1 MKEQLIIYPEF
12 DERIGRDFLYTVSV
26 TQGDRTERLPVYNH
40 TEDSRVN
47 RNPVDGRRADEFR
60 RFCTFACLGGV
71 RVDIRVNRDFH
82 DYAVIPAAKHFRH
95 SFRDGVISVYLDR
108 PDYFAVR
115 LDGGDHTLL
124 AVFADEPETELPVPG
139 EKTRI
144 VDRWQEAEGGI
155 LTVTEPGTTVYIPA
169 GFRMLPSIPQRR
181 FLRWRIFSRRLPVCW

>member
-47 RNPVDGRRADEFR
+47 RNPVDGRRADEYR

-82 DYAVIPAAKHFRH
+82 DYAVIPGGKAFPPQLPGRRDFGLPGTVRTTLPCVWTAATTPCSRFLPMSRRP
-95 SFRDGVISVYLDR
+95 SFRYRGKR
-108 PDYFAVR
+108 RA
-115 LDGGDHTLL
+115 LL
-124 AVFADEPETELPVPG
+124 T
-139 EKTRI
+139 
-144 VDRWQEAEGGI
+144 
-155 LTVTEPGTTVYIPA
+155 A
-169 GFRMLPSIPQRR
+169 GRR
-181 FLRWRIFSRRLPVCW
+181 RRAAF